1 MKLTLTPRAL
11 LLAASLCLAR
21 ADILVQDGFL
31 DETAVTDVMQQLP
44 ATGASRF
51 RDVVDL
57 PSTLYGRLLSVLQP
71 GAEGRNL
78 QAPVRGEQGPVA
90 AHKDHFADGS
100 VAAAQVGLVY
110 LEGDGRMTFTH
121 DATGKETVVDV
132 KPGRF
137 LSWNNAEY
145 THVLEA
151 GLAPRRMLGPM
162 AFKDGLLQSIG
173 FNNPV
178 FPIDGAP
185 LGPEVLAQAYVTP
198 LVVRPGRVFT
208 VTLDIVVL
216 EFTPPSPDG
225 DSRKL
230 ADSVLDEL
238 VVSVRRQEK
247 EGRIGWGGC
256 DGGRGGGREA
266 ELLDGW
272 NGLVMRGGR
281 QGKREEREDNE
292 IDT

>member
-1 MKLTLTPRAL
+1 MPAHNTHPIIQLHRKPPSTTKLTFTPRAL
-11 LLAASLCLAR
+11 LLATAAAATLCLSR

-31 DETAVTDVMQQLP
+31 DETTVADVVQQLP
-44 ATGASRF
+44 GTARF

-121 DATGKETVVDV
+121 DATGKETVVGV

-173 FNNPV
+173 
-178 FPIDGAP
+178 
-185 LGPEVLAQAYVTP
+185 GPEIDHVGQSYITP
-198 LVVRPGRVFT
+198 LVVRPGGVFS
-208 VTLDIVVL
+208 VTLDILVR
-216 EFTPPSPDG
+216 D
-225 DSRKL
+225 
-230 ADSVLDEL
+230 LDEL
-238 VVSVRRQEK
+238 ERRERERKLETFSGDLIVSVRRVDKRREDRAN
-247 EGRIGWGGC
+247 GRRGVDIRE
-256 DGGRGGGREA
+256 GGRGFE
-266 ELLDGW
+266 
-272 NGLVMRGGR
+272 
-281 QGKREEREDNE
+281 
-292 IDT
+292 

>member
-1 MKLTLTPRAL
+1 MKLALTPRAL
-11 LLAASLCLAR
+11 LLATAAAATLCLSR

-31 DETAVTDVMQQLP
+31 DETTVTYVMQQLP
-44 ATGASRF
+44 ASGASRF

-100 VAAAQVGLVY
+100 MAAAQVGLVY
-110 LEGDGRMTFTH
+110 LEGDGRMTFRH
-121 DATGKETVVDV
+121 DATGKETVVDL

-145 THVLEA
+145 THVLKA

-173 FNNPV
+173 GSPADYV
-178 FPIDGAP
+178 
-185 LGPEVLAQAYVTP
+185 AQSYVTP
-198 LVVRPGRVFT
+198 FGVRPGGVFS
-208 VTLDIVVL
+208 VTLDLLIKDIYDPNL
-216 EFTPPSPDG
+216 LIKEI
-225 DSRKL
+225 
-230 ADSVLDEL
+230 
-238 VVSVRRQEK
+238 VVSVRRTDKRRED
-247 EGRIGWGGC
+247 RIG
-256 DGGRGGGREA
+256 R
-266 ELLDGW
+266 
-272 NGLVMRGGR
+272 V
-281 QGKREEREDNE
+281 
-292 IDT
+292 